1 MNNLLVFSSVAVDQF
16 VIMKS
21 LPESVSF
28 QNELKKSMEKSIHHP
43 PE

>member
-28 QNELKKSMEKSIHHP
+28 QKELKKSIKKSMHHP